1 MKEVNVSLVGYGIV
15 GHGVVEVL
23 NRKKKILHEMGLGLK
38 LISITDHTGTIT
50 SDDGIGIDET
60 RVLTEKTLANVAN
73 SSMKGKEAIGA
84 IDSDL
89 VIEVT
94 PTNIV
99 HGQPGLGHMEAALSG
114 GKHVVTSNKG
124 PLVVAYS
131 RLKKLADDN
140 GVNFKFEATVGGTM
154 PLISLVERTLIGNTI
169 YGIRGIFNGTC
180 NYILT
185 RMAEENIPYIHA
197 LSEAQDMGI
206 AETDPSYDVEGVDT
220 AGKVVILAN
229 ALFDMNIKYSDV
241 DVTGITGVSP
251 EALGLAKKKGYS
263 IKLIGDVPA
272 LTVRPTLV
280 PLGSPIGVAGTL
292 NSAAIYTDLSGT
304 ITVTGL
310 GAGSIETASAILSD
324 IISIYRTRQ
333 INAVS

>member
-1 MKEVNVSLVGYGIV
+1 MREVKASLVGYGIV

-23 NRKKKILHEMGLGLK
+23 QRKNSKLQEIGLDLK
-38 LISITDHTGTIT
+38 LISVSDHTGTIINE
-50 SDDGIGIDET
+50 DGVDAEKILG
-60 RVLTEKTLANVAN
+60 EKTLQNVAK

-99 HGQPGLGHMEAALSG
+99 HGQPGLGHMEAALSS

-124 PLVVAYS
+124 PLVVDYN
-131 RLKKLADDN
+131 RLKKLAEDN
-140 GVNFKFEATVGGTM
+140 GVMLKFEATVGGTM
-154 PLISLVERTLIGNTI
+154 PLINLVERTLVGNTF

-185 RMAEENIPYIHA
+185 RMSQENIPYTHA
-197 LSEAQDMGI
+197 LSEAQDLGI
-206 AETDPSYDVEGVDT
+206 AEADPSYDVEGVDT

-229 ALFDMNIKYSDV
+229 ALFNMNIKYSDV
-241 DVTGITGVSP
+241 DVTGITGVTQ
-251 EALGLAKKKGYS
+251 EAIALAKEKGYL

-272 LTVRPTLV
+272 LTVKPTLV
-280 PLGSPIGVAGTL
+280 PIGSPIAVSGTL

-324 IISIYRTRQ
+324 IISIYSTKS
-333 INAVS
+333 INSTC

>member
-1 MKEVNVSLVGYGIV
+1 LRDVKISLVGYGIV
-15 GHGVVEVL
+15 GHGVVDVL
-23 NRKKKILHEMGLGLK
+23 SRKRKMLREMGLNLR
-38 LISITDHTGTIT
+38 LVSVTDHTGTIA
-50 SDDGIGIDET
+50 SVEGIDGEKI
-60 RVLTEKTLANVAN
+60 LGEKTLAKAAT
-73 SSMKGKEAIGA
+73 SSMKGKEAIDA
-84 IDSDL
+84 IDTDL

-124 PLVVAYS
+124 PLVVS
-131 RLKKLADDN
+131 FNKLRKMAEDN
-140 GVNFKFEATVGGTM
+140 GVMLKFEATVGGTM
-154 PLISLVERTLIGNTI
+154 PLISLVERTLVGNTI
-169 YGIRGIFNGTC
+169 RGIRGVFNGTC

-185 RMAEENIPYIHA
+185 RMTEESIPYTHA
-197 LSEAQDMGI
+197 LSEAQDLGI

-229 ALFDMNIKYSDV
+229 ALFGMNIKYSEV
-241 DVTGITGVSP
+241 EVTGIAGITP
-251 EALGLAKKKGYS
+251 EALALAKEKGYA

-280 PLGSPIGVAGTL
+280 PLGSPINVYGTL

-324 IISIYRTRQ
+324 VISIYRTKR
-333 INAVS
+333 IDAIF

>member
-1 MKEVNVSLVGYGIV
+1 LRDVKIALVGYGIV
-15 GHGVVEVL
+15 GHGVVDVL
-23 NRKKKILHEMGLGLK
+23 TRKRKMLREMGLNLR
-38 LISITDHTGTIT
+38 LVSVTDHTGTIA
-50 SDDGIGIDET
+50 SVEGIDGEKI
-60 RVLTEKTLANVAN
+60 LGEKTLAKVAT
-73 SSMKGKEAIGA
+73 SSMKGKEAIDA

-124 PLVVAYS
+124 PLVVS
-131 RLKKLADDN
+131 FNKLRKMAEDN
-140 GVNFKFEATVGGTM
+140 GVMLKFEATAGGTM
-154 PLISLVERTLIGNTI
+154 PLISLVERTLVGNTI
-169 YGIRGIFNGTC
+169 LGIRGVFNGTC

-185 RMAEENIPYIHA
+185 RMTEESIPYAHA
-197 LSEAQDMGI
+197 LSEAQDLGI
-206 AETDPSYDVEGVDT
+206 AEADPSYDVEGVDT

-229 ALFDMNIKYSDV
+229 ALFGMNIKYSDV
-241 DVTGITGVSP
+241 EVTGIGGITP
-251 EALGLAKKKGYS
+251 EALALAKEKGYA

-280 PLGSPIGVAGTL
+280 PLASPINVSGTL
-292 NSAAIYTDLSGT
+292 NSAAIYADLSGT

-324 IISIYRTRQ
+324 VMSIYRTKR
-333 INAVS
+333 IDAIF

>member
-1 MKEVNVSLVGYGIV
+1 MKEVNLSLVGYGIV

-23 NRKKKILHEMGLGLK
+23 TRKKKMLQEMGLGIK
-38 LISITDHTGTIT
+38 LISVTDHTGTIT
-50 SDDGIGIDET
+50 SEAGIDET
-60 RVLTEKTLANVAN
+60 RILPEKTLANVAN

-124 PLVVAYS
+124 PLVVAYN
-131 RLKKLADDN
+131 RLKKLAEDN

-154 PLISLVERTLIGNTI
+154 PLISLVERTLIGNTV
-169 YGIRGIFNGTC
+169 YCIRGIFNGTC

-185 RMAEENIPYIHA
+185 RMAEENIPYVHA

-229 ALFDMNIKYSDV
+229 ALFDMNIRYSDV

-251 EALGLAKKKGYS
+251 EALGLAKKRGYS
-263 IKLIGDVPA
+263 VKLIGDVPA

-280 PLGSPIGVAGTL
+280 PMGSPISVAGTL

-310 GAGSIETASAILSD
+310 GAGPIETASAILSD
-324 IISIYRTRQ
+324 IISIYRTKQ
-333 INAVS
+333 INTVS

>member
-1 MKEVNVSLVGYGIV
+1 MKEVKISLIGYGIV

-23 NRKKKILHEMGLGLK
+23 NKKRNILKGLGLDLT
-38 LISITDHTGTIT
+38 LISVTDHTGTIL
-50 SDDGIGIDET
+50 DDKGIDADKI
-60 RVLTEKTLANVAN
+60 LSEKTLANVAT
-73 SSMKGKEAIGA
+73 SGMKGKEVIEA
-84 IDSDL
+84 IDSEL

-99 HGQPGLGHMEAALSG
+99 HGQPGLDHMESALSG

-124 PLVVAYS
+124 PLVVAFNH
-131 RLKKLADDN
+131 LKKLAVDN
-140 GVNFKFEATVGGTM
+140 DVMLKFEATVGGTM
-154 PLISLVERTLIGNTI
+154 PLISLAERTLIGNTI
-169 YGIRGIFNGTC
+169 YGIKGIFNGTC

-185 RMAEENIPYIHA
+185 RMAEESIPYLHA

-206 AETDPSYDVEGVDT
+206 AEVDPSYDVEGVDT

-229 ALFDMNIKYSDV
+229 ALFDMSIKYSDV
-241 DVTGITGVSP
+241 SVIGITGITP
-251 EALGLAKKKGYS
+251 EALSLAKKRGYVV
-263 IKLIGDVPA
+263 KLIGDVPA

-280 PLGSPIGVAGTL
+280 PAGSPINVSGTL
-292 NSAAIYTDLSGT
+292 NSAAISTDLSGT

-324 IISIYRTRQ
+324 IISIYMTKP
-333 INAVS
+333 IDFYF

>member
-1 MKEVNVSLVGYGIV
+1 MKDVRVSLVGYGIV
-15 GHGVVEVL
+15 GHGVVDVL
-23 NRKKKILHEMGLGLK
+23 NRKKSALLEMGLNLK
-38 LISITDHTGTIT
+38 LISITDHTGTIMNE
-50 SDDGIGIDET
+50 DGVDAE
-60 RVLTEKTLANVAN
+60 RVLPERTLQNVAT
-73 SSMKGKEAIGA
+73 SSMKGKEAIDA
-84 IDSDL
+84 IESDL

-114 GKHVVTSNKG
+114 RKHVVTSNKG

-131 RLKKLADDN
+131 RLKRLAEDN
-140 GVNFKFEATVGGTM
+140 GVMLKFEATVGGTM
-154 PLISLVERTLIGNTI
+154 PLVSLVERTLVGNTI

-185 RMAEENIPYIHA
+185 RMAQENIPYEHA
-197 LSEAQDMGI
+197 LSEAQDLGI
-206 AETDPSYDVEGVDT
+206 AEADPSYDVEGVDT

-229 ALFDMNIKYSDV
+229 SLFDMDIKYSDV
-241 DVTGITGVSP
+241 DVTGITGITP
-251 EALGLAKKKGYS
+251 EALTLAKDKGYV

-272 LTVRPTLV
+272 LTVRPMLV
-280 PLGSPIGVAGTL
+280 PIGSPIAVAGTL

-324 IISIYRTRQ
+324 VISIYKTKS
-333 INAVS
+333 IDTIF

>member
-1 MKEVNVSLVGYGIV
+1 MRDVKISLVGYGIV

-23 NRKKKILHEMGLGLK
+23 NRKKKMLREMGLNLK
-38 LISITDHTGTIT
+38 LISVTDHTGTVV
-50 SDDGIGIDET
+50 SEDGIDA
-60 RVLTEKTLANVAN
+60 EKILGERTLQNVATT
-73 SSMKGKEAIGA
+73 SMKGKEAITA

-99 HGQPGLGHMEAALSG
+99 HGQPGLGHMEVALAG

-124 PLVVAYS
+124 PLVVAYG
-131 RLKKLADDN
+131 RLDKLAQDN
-140 GVNFKFEATVGGTM
+140 GVMLKFEATVGGTM
-154 PLISLVERTLIGNTI
+154 PLISLVERTLVGNTF

-185 RMAEENIPYIHA
+185 RMTEEGIPYTHA
-197 LSEAQDMGI
+197 LSEAQDLGI
-206 AETDPSYDVEGVDT
+206 AEADPSYDVEGVDT

-229 ALFDMNIKYSDV
+229 ALFNMNINYGDV
-241 DVTGITGVSP
+241 EVTGITGVTP
-251 EALGLAKKKGYS
+251 EALALAKKRGYV

-280 PLGSPIGVAGTL
+280 PIGSPIAVAGTL

-324 IISIYRTRQ
+324 IISIYRTKR
-333 INAVS
+333 IDAIF

>member
-1 MKEVNVSLVGYGIV
+1 MREVRASLVGYGIV

-23 NRKKKILHEMGLGLK
+23 NRKRNMLQEMGLDLK
-38 LISITDHTGTIT
+38 LISISDHTGTI
-50 SDDGIGIDET
+50 IDENG
-60 RVLTEKTLANVAN
+60 VDAGKILGEKTLQNVAT

-99 HGQPGLGHMEAALSG
+99 HGQPGLGHMEAALSS

-124 PLVVAYS
+124 PLVVAYNT
-131 RLKKLADDN
+131 LKKLAQDN
-140 GVNFKFEATVGGTM
+140 GVMLKFEATVGGTM
-154 PLISLVERTLIGNTI
+154 PLINLVERTLVGNTF

-185 RMAEENIPYIHA
+185 RMSQENIPYTHA
-197 LSEAQDMGI
+197 LSEAQDLGI
-206 AETDPSYDVEGVDT
+206 AEADPSYDVEGVDT

-229 ALFDMNIKYSDV
+229 ALFNMDIKYSDV
-241 DVTGITGVSP
+241 DVTGITGVTQ
-251 EALGLAKKKGYS
+251 EAIALAKEKGYL

-272 LTVRPTLV
+272 LTVKPTLV
-280 PLGSPIGVAGTL
+280 PIGSPIAVSGTL

-324 IISIYRTRQ
+324 IVSIYSTKR
-333 INAVS
+333 INSTS

>member
-1 MKEVNVSLVGYGIV
+1 MRDVRVSLVGYGIV
-15 GHGVVEVL
+15 GHGVVDVL
-23 NRKKKILHEMGLGLK
+23 DRKKSALLDMGLNLR
-38 LISITDHTGTIT
+38 LISITDHTGTIMNEEGV
-50 SDDGIGIDET
+50 DAKKVIPE
-60 RVLTEKTLANVAN
+60 RTLQNVAT
-73 SSMKGKEAIGA
+73 SSMKGKDA
-84 IDSDL
+84 IDAIESDL

-99 HGQPGLGHMEAALSG
+99 HGQPGLGHMEAALAG

-131 RLKKLADDN
+131 RLKRLAEDN
-140 GVNFKFEATVGGTM
+140 GVMLKFEATVGGTM
-154 PLISLVERTLIGNTI
+154 PLISLVERTLVGNTI

-185 RMAEENIPYIHA
+185 RMAQENIPYAHA
-197 LSEAQDMGI
+197 LSEAQDLGI
-206 AETDPSYDVEGVDT
+206 AEADPSYDVEGVDT

-229 ALFDMNIKYSDV
+229 SLFDMNIKYSDV
-241 DVTGITGVSP
+241 DVTGITGITP
-251 EALGLAKKKGYS
+251 EALALAKDKGYV

-272 LTVRPTLV
+272 LTVRPMLV
-280 PLGSPIGVAGTL
+280 PVDSPIAVAGTL

-324 IISIYRTRQ
+324 VISIYRTKS
-333 INAVS
+333 IDVIF

>member
-1 MKEVNVSLVGYGIV
+1 MRDVKVSLVGYGIV
-15 GHGVVEVL
+15 GHGVVDVL
-23 NRKKKILHEMGLGLK
+23 NRKKKTLREMGLNLK
-38 LISITDHTGTIT
+38 LVSVTDHTGTVVAE
-50 SDDGIGIDET
+50 DGVDSLKILGE
-60 RVLTEKTLANVAN
+60 RTLQNVAT

-99 HGQPGLGHMEAALSG
+99 HGQPGLGHMEAALVA

-131 RLKKLADDN
+131 RLKKLAEDN
-140 GVNFKFEATVGGTM
+140 GVLLKFEATVGGTM
-154 PLISLVERTLIGNTI
+154 PLISLVERTLVGNTI

-185 RMAEENIPYIHA
+185 RMAEENIPYNHA
-197 LSEAQDMGI
+197 LSEAQDLGI
-206 AETDPSYDVEGVDT
+206 AEADPSYDVEGVDT

-229 ALFDMNIKYSDV
+229 SLFDMNIKYSDV
-241 DVTGITGVSP
+241 DVTGITGITP
-251 EALGLAKKKGYS
+251 EALALAKKRGYV
-263 IKLIGDVPA
+263 IKLIGDVPG
-272 LTVRPTLV
+272 LTVRPMLV
-280 PLGSPIGVAGTL
+280 PIGSPIAVAGTL

-310 GAGSIETASAILSD
+310 GAGSIETASAILTD
-324 IISIYRTRQ
+324 IISIYRTKR
-333 INAVS
+333 IDAIF